1 MPEWEY
7 RTLDLSDVPRGA
19 SEITLL
25 NEAGEQGWDLVTIA
39 RNNIAF
45 MKRPVVS
52 ARRVQSP
59 VAPRA
64 TRATGNQGAR

>member
-25 NEAGEQGWDLVTIA
+25 NQAGEQGWDLVTIA

-52 ARRVQSP
+52 ARRVQPP
-59 VAPRA
+59 VGPRA
-64 TRATGNQGAR
+64 TRTTGNQGAR